1 MKILDASRH
10 GLPSPSTANRLA
22 HAFMVAVTTTSLAAL
37 CACGDPPAVAPTAQV
52 DLDADPSALLPS
64 SAIAYARLDARAFF
78 ASQSFGPDLAKAAEK
93 SSPLGEEA
101 GFLASRDLDVVN
113 LGVYST
119 QGADVA
125 AVLTGRFDVARIKKL
140 AETHAPTQGGGA
152 LVTSQYGG
160 RDVYTVNNI
169 GFTVLTAKT
178 AIAGTE
184 TGIRRVLDRIKDGR
198 VKRDVPPWVTTTLG
212 TQGAVLAIAAD
223 AQAQPG
229 AAESLRQLPIPWA
242 VGAQKARVLM
252 DFNAPGSN
260 VGATLT
266 YAEEAQAGTASQ
278 ALNNTA
284 STARLLAFI
293 GLQFREF
300 KVNTEK
306 TDVQVKISVDDQ
318 SLRTLAQSLPQW
330 LGH

>member
-1 MKILDASRH
+1 MSRDGVGFVASRWV
-10 GLPSPSTANRLA
+10 RLGK
-22 HAFMVAVTTTSLAAL
+22 AFAPLALAAS
-37 CACGDPPAVAPTAQV
+37 CMSVVACGGDPQVNAPTAQV
-52 DLDADPSALLPS
+52 DLDADPTALLPS
-64 SAIAYARLDARAFF
+64 AAIAYARLDARAFF

-93 SSPLGEEA
+93 GSPLGDEA
-101 GFLASRDLDVVN
+101 GFLASRDLDVVH

-125 AVLTGRFDVARIKKL
+125 AVLTGRFDVAKIKKL
-140 AETHAPTQGGGA
+140 AETHAPTQGGAA
-152 LVTSQYGG
+152 LVTSQYAG
-160 RDVYTVNNI
+160 RDIYTISNV

-178 AIAGTE
+178 AVAGTE

-198 VKRDVPPWVTTTLG
+198 VKRDVPPWVETTL
-212 TQGAVLAIAAD
+212 TTPGAVLSIAAD
-223 AQAQPG
+223 MQAQPG
-229 AAESLRQLPIPWA
+229 ASESLRQLPVPWV
-242 VGAQKARVLM
+242 VGVQKARILM

-266 YAEEAQAGTASQ
+266 YAEEAQANNASQ

-300 KVNTEK
+300 KANAEK